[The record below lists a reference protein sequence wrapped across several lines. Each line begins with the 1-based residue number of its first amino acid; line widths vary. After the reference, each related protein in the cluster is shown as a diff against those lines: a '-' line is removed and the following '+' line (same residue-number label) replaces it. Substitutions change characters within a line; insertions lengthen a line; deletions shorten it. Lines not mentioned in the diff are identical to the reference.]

1 MKILLAV
8 SGGIDSMFMAERYLS
23 MDGAGAIAVAH
34 CNFNLR
40 GEESD
45 GDEAFVREWCERNGV
60 EFICKSFDTSK
71 DAVEKG
77 ISIEMAARDLRYA
90 WFAQLCRERGF
101 SGVAVAHNAD
111 DNAETLILNLLR
123 GTGGRGMRGMQA
135 RSAVPGAPDVTLLR
149 PLLNTTRK
157 EIAEWMTA
165 AGKTWREDSTNSKSL
180 FKRNKVRNKVFP
192 LFKEMNP
199 SFVKTLTRNM
209 RYFSQEDDIAD
220 DYYQE
225 HKGEVFSQGRIS
237 IPALLGLKHWEYVL
251 YRIAEP
257 YGFNMQ
263 TLEAVARSLKE
274 SRTFAGKI
282 FTGEGYQMV
291 AASDALIIS
300 PIDQGEKQAGLTVDQ
315 EGDYAFNQNTLTIRV
330 YPRTPDMALEQPAGT
345 LIFDADKVPFPFTL
359 RTWQKGDWLNPL
371 GLRGR
376 KKLSDMFTDLKF
388 SLLDKQDAI
397 VLQTPT
403 LPEGHIG
410 ALIGQR
416 IDDSLKV
423 TPDTSAILMIRLTK

>member
-1 MKILLAV
+1 MKTLLAV
-8 SGGIDSMFMAERYLS
+8 SGGIDSMFMAERFLLT
-23 MDGAGAIAVAH
+23 DGAGAIAVAH
-34 CNFNLR
+34 CNFRLR

-45 GDEAFVREWCERNGV
+45 GDEAFVRDWCSRNGV
-60 EFICKSFDTSK
+60 ECIVRSFDTSGY
-71 DAVEKG
+71 ALQKG
-77 ISIEMAARDLRYA
+77 VSIEMAARDLHYA
-90 WFAQLCRERGF
+90 WFAELCRERGF
-101 SGVAVAHNAD
+101 SCVAVAHNAD

-123 GTGGRGMRGMQA
+123 GTGGRGLRGMQA
-135 RSAVPGAPDVTLLR
+135 CGTVPGSPDVTLIR
-149 PLLNTTRK
+149 PLLGTTRA
-157 EIAEWMTA
+157 EIKDWMTA
-165 AGKTWREDSTNSKSL
+165 AGKIWREDSTNAKSL

-192 LFKEMNP
+192 LFREMNP

-209 RYFSQEDDIAD
+209 RFFSQENDIAE

-225 HKGEVFSQGRIS
+225 HKDAVFNDGRID
-237 IPALLGLKHWEYVL
+237 IQALLGLRHWEYVL

-263 TLEAVARSLKE
+263 TVEAVARSLRE
-274 SRTFAGKI
+274 ERAFAGKI

-291 AASDALIIS
+291 ASSQSLIIS
-300 PIDQGEKQAGLTVDQ
+300 EIKEGGRPQGLEI
-315 EGDYAFNQNTLTIRV
+315 ECCGDYCFNGNTVSIRL
-330 YPRTPDMALEQPAGT
+330 YPRTPEMPLEQPEGT
-345 LIFDADKVPFPFTL
+345 LIFDAARLQFPFTL

-397 VLQTPT
+397 VLQSPAM
-403 LPEGHIG
+403 PEGHIA
-410 ALIGQR
+410 ALVGRR

-423 TPDTSAILMIRLTK
+423 TPDTQEVLMIRLTK